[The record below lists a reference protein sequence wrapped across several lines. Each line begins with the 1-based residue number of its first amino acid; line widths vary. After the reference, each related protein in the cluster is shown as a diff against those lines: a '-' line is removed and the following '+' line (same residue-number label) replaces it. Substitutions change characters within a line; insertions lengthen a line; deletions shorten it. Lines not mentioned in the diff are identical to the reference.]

1 MSITYRTSPDEWAP
15 GYMAT
20 YIHDDGRYAVVID
33 GRPVFSGTGY
43 VPGPWHDARMQVSDV
58 MFFAW
63 TAVCDGRLPVAG
75 QVWPDD
81 ICIIGDDLERQSE
94 GA

>member
-1 MSITYRTSPDEWAP
+1 MITYRTTPDQLSP

-20 YIHDDGRYAVVID
+20 YIYDDGRFAVVID

-43 VPGPWHDARMQVSDV
+43 QPGPWHDDRMQVSDV
-58 MFFAW
+58 LFFAW
-63 TAVCDGRLPVAG
+63 SRACDGRLPVAG

-81 ICIIGDDLERQSE
+81 VCIISDEME
-94 GA
+94 GRED